1 MLRKAARMAAFLF
14 MRKLLVLP
22 LLLLAVVACAT
33 RKAPGKRPDVTI
45 TQISGVPPSARWIE
59 GGMSVRYLVRIRNNG
74 LEPIT
79 LQRVNIDSV
88 GIGAYEIDHQS
99 VFKVRIAP
107 EQSGEVAFWAAAQRS
122 QNVAGAN
129 GPVTLR
135 VVASFDSPSGRF
147 EDVTVQN
154 VSAGSR

>member
-1 MLRKAARMAAFLF
+1 
-14 MRKLLVLP
+14 MRKLLVLS
-22 LLLLAVVACAT
+22 LVLLAVAACAT
-33 RKAPGKRPDVTI
+33 RKSPGKRPDVTI
-45 TQISGVPPSARWIE
+45 TQISGVPPAARWIE
-59 GGMSVRYLVRIRNNG
+59 GGMSVRYLVRVRNNG
-74 LEPIT
+74 TEPIT
-79 LQRVNIDSV
+79 LQRVNIETM
-88 GIGAYEIDHQS
+88 GIGAYEVSHQS
-99 VFKVRIAP
+99 AFKVQIQP
-107 EQSGEVAFWAAAQRS
+107 DQSGEVAFWAAAQRS